1 MNNNPYQVRGPGI
14 RKMLGRERLFKKL
27 CHRLTKHNICVVGP
41 PSFGKSV
48 LLHHLASH
56 FKDTS
61 NHYIISLYWDLHRRD
76 TPRTDNE
83 FRQHFVERIKDA
95 LQPVLPDLAK
105 DLAEYLELEDES
117 FPYLLHLVF
126 DGMEGNEMEGKK
138 ICFLA
143 ILDGFDDV
151 LAESNIT
158 GNLWE
163 EMCGLGHMDSLRL
176 VTGSRNR
183 LPEPYFSELF
193 HNSPLSVGCFEDH
206 DWSGFLDPL
215 KSRRRI
221 TFDDSVK
228 QEIAKWTGGVP
239 VLAVALAEQIFD
251 KFSDVTISESDVQ
264 RIVEELDDELWELS
278 KKLWKD
284 CPIDLQSDLVVLSSR
299 QEVQLP
305 KERHADLK
313 RRGFAKKSRKNRLR
327 SSCLLMKRYAQEQE
341 GEVET
346 LQWLF
351 GDEEHFKSNI
361 QSVLNHRLDQIR
373 AIPGADQDLIDH
385 VKFVIE
391 LLPQHGPI
399 RSLASVRDIED
410 RALKLIWDAELGPNN
425 RSLPKNWQSDL
436 PKNWGVVSKVPNDR
450 GMQCTILRRKTR
462 ENVPEVITNPTQL
475 LVDHLHSIGNFR
487 HHMDEMD
494 KNIVSEPIAA
504 SFCLSAISLCESLTE
519 DLARAEDRKRIA

>member
-27 CHRLTKHNICVVGP
+27 CHRLTEHNICVVGP

-61 NHYIISLYWDLHRRD
+61 NHYIIPLYWDLHRRD
-76 TPRTDNE
+76 TPKTDEE
-83 FRQHFVERIKDA
+83 FRQRFAKRIKEA
-95 LQPVLPDLAK
+95 LQSEQPDLAEY
-105 DLAEYLELEDES
+105 AEYLELENES
-117 FPYLLHLVF
+117 LPYLLHLVF
-126 DGMEGNEMEGKK
+126 DGMEGEEMAGKK

-151 LAESNIT
+151 LDESNIT
-158 GNLWE
+158 GNLWK
-163 EMCGLGHMDSLRL
+163 EMCDLGHMDSLRL

-193 HNSPLSVGCFEDH
+193 YYSPLPVGCFEDH

-215 KSRRRI
+215 KSCRRI

-278 KKLWKD
+278 KNLWKD

-341 GEVET
+341 GEVGT

-361 QSVLNHRLDQIR
+361 QSLLDFRLDQIR
-373 AIPGADQDLIDH
+373 GADPMLMKRVKRAIECLQDDLIESIALARS
-385 VKFVIE
+385 IE
-391 LLPQHGPI
+391 K
-399 RSLASVRDIED
+399 
-410 RALKLIWDAELGPNN
+410 RALELIWDAELGPK
-425 RSLPKNWQSDL
+425 RSLPENWKSKGIRFDEQDKL
-436 PKNWGVVSKVPNDR
+436 PEDSLEQCIILRLIIKKRVSKF
-450 GMQCTILRRKTR
+450 TR
-462 ENVPEVITNPTQL
+462 LTQL
-475 LVDHLHSIGNFR
+475 FVDHLHWVGNFG
-487 HHMDEMD
+487 HHSGRST
-494 KNIVSEPIAA
+494 VSVPIAA
-504 SFCLSAISLCESLTE
+504 AFCMSAISLCESLTR
-519 DLARAEDRKRIA
+519 DLANIATEEEG